1 MSPRSTKTPD
11 LIALQLIAYQLSR
24 RRSSKKKNSERI
36 SKGSQPIL
44 SQTSVTFERPQA
56 IGLLDSAHSHTQ

>member
-1 MSPRSTKTPD
+1 MIPRSTKTPD
-11 LIALQLIAYQLSR
+11 LIALRLIAYQLSR
-24 RRSSKKKNSERI
+24 RRPRKKNSERI

-44 SQTSVTFERPQA
+44 SKTSVTFERPQA